1 VGTRENGIKTVT
13 IQPSGTGICGSI
25 ALGSVS
31 MPFMG
36 YAVVVGIAEVE
47 EVVAL
52 PAEDIVI
59 EAGKEGPVRLAV

>member
-1 VGTRENGIKTVT
+1 
-13 IQPSGTGICGSI
+13 
-25 ALGSVS
+25 

-52 PAEDIVI
+52 PAEDIFV
-59 EAGKEGPVRLAV
+59 EAGKEGSVRLAV